1 MAARK
6 ARIAGSYKEA
16 SPTGRAQRRLDPRA
30 EDLSDT
36 LRARKEL
43 TPAMRMTA
51 RTKEQGAK
59 KRNVTQWR

>member
-16 SPTGRAQRRLDPRA
+16 SPTGRAQRRLDSRA
-30 EDLSDT
+30 EDLGDT
-36 LRARKEL
+36 LRSRGER
-43 TPAMRMTA
+43 TPADRMVA

>member
-16 SPTGRAQRRLDPRA
+16 SSTGRAQRRLDARA
-30 EDLSDT
+30 TDLGDT

-43 TPAMRMTA
+43 TPAMRMA
-51 RTKEQGAK
+51 GRTKEQGAK

>member
-6 ARIAGSYKEA
+6 ARVLGSYKEA

-30 EDLSDT
+30 TDLGDT

-43 TPAMRMTA
+43 APGMRMSA